1 MTIRNLD
8 ALFEPRSLVLIGASE
23 RAGAI
28 GATVARNL
36 LSGGFAGE
44 IYFVNPKHSEVAGH
58 PCHPHISALPHPAD
72 LAIIATPPA
81 TIPAIIADLAAH
93 GTRAAAVLTAGLD
106 AHLRQAMLN
115 AARPAL
121 LRILGPNILGLM
133 LPRLKLNASF
143 AHRHAGAGHLAL
155 VSQSGALITAIIDWA
170 TGRDIGFSHAVSLG
184 DMADVDFGD
193 VLDYLAGDVD
203 SRAILLYM
211 EAVTNAAKFMSA
223 ARRAARVKPV
233 IIIKSGRHAAAAQ
246 AAASHTGR
254 LAGSDRAYDAAFRRA
269 GLVRV
274 LDLNELFEAA
284 EVLARQPRLTGGR
297 LTILT
302 NGGGAGVLAAD
313 RLVDFGGDIAPLSD
327 PARKALDA
335 FLPANWSKAN
345 PIDIIG
351 DADAERYGRALSVV
365 LADRTVDA
373 VLALYCPTAIAPAL
387 AVAEKT
393 VEAVTNAARQ
403 GRRPI
408 VMTNWLG
415 EEAVRSSRA
424 LFAQHD
430 IPSLQ
435 TPGSAA
441 RAYMHIVRYAKAQD
455 ALMRTPAQGAA
466 DLPAIGTASRH
477 IIEHARRE
485 ERTMLSEVQSKS
497 LIAAAGIPVVESLI
511 ATSSDEAADIAATL
525 LRQAPGVALK
535 ILSRDISH
543 KSDVDGVRLDLASP
557 AGVREAADAMLQR
570 VRERRPDAHIDG
582 FTLAPMIRRP
592 HAHELILGMSVD
604 ANFGPML
611 LFGAGGT
618 AAEILSDT
626 ALALPPLD
634 RDSALDLIAGTR
646 IARLLA
652 GYRDR
657 PAANL
662 IAIADALV
670 ALSNL
675 VTAHDELREI
685 DINPLLADAAGVIT
699 LDARVRI
706 AGPGEAARQAMVI
719 RPYPAGWEKR
729 TLLEGVGGVHIRP
742 IIPADEGLYEAF
754 MADIRPEDYRLRFF
768 VPKSRLAHRFIAR
781 LTQIDYAREIAFVA
795 LDMQSGALLG
805 VVRFAADPD
814 YKRGEYA
821 VLVGSHLKGKGL
833 GWQLMSHLIDY
844 ARAQGLEELFGSVL
858 SENSTMLRMC
868 KQLGFQIAP
877 DASDPTLRYVEL
889 KLTREAH
896 AG

>member
-23 RAGAI
+23 RPGAI

-36 LSGGFAGE
+36 LSGGFVGE
-44 IYFVNPKHSEVAGH
+44 VFFVNPKHDDIAGH
-58 PCHPHISALPHPAD
+58 PCHRRISALPGPAD

-81 TIPAIIADLAAH
+81 TIPAIITDLAAH
-93 GTRAAAVLTAGLD
+93 GTRAAVVLTAGLD
-106 AHLRQAMLN
+106 ECVRQEMLN
-115 AARPAL
+115 AARPTL

-133 LPRLKLNASF
+133 LPRLQLNASF

-170 TGRDIGFSHAVSLG
+170 AGRDIGFSHVVSLG

-193 VLDYLAGDVD
+193 VLDYLAGDID

-233 IIIKSGRHAAAAQ
+233 IIIKSGRHTAAAQ

-284 EVLARQPRLTGGR
+284 EVLARQPRLTDGR

-313 RLVDFGGDIAPLSD
+313 RLADFGGDIAPLSA
-327 PARKALDA
+327 PTREALDG

-345 PIDIIG
+345 PVDIIG
-351 DADAERYGRALSVV
+351 DADAERYGRALSAI
-365 LADRTVDA
+365 LADSTVDA
-373 VLALYCPTAIAPAL
+373 VLALYCPTAVGPAL

-393 VEAVTNAARQ
+393 VEAVAQAQRQ
-403 GRRPI
+403 GRRPVI
-408 VMTNWLG
+408 MTSWLG
-415 EEAVRSSRA
+415 EEAVQTSRA

-441 RAYMHIVRYAKAQD
+441 RAYMHVVRYARAQN
-455 ALMRTPAQGAA
+455 ALTRTPAQGAPE
-466 DLPAIGTASRH
+466 LPAIGTASRH
-477 IIEHARRE
+477 IIAHAQRE

-497 LIAAAGIPVVESLI
+497 LIAAAGIPVVESLV
-511 ATSSDEAADIAATL
+511 AASSAETAEMAATL
-525 LRQAPGVALK
+525 LREAPGVVLK

-557 AGVREAADAMLQR
+557 AAVREAADAMLQR

-618 AAEILSDT
+618 AAEILRDT

-634 RDSALDLIAGTR
+634 RDGALDLIAETR

-685 DINPLLADAAGVIT
+685 DLNPLLADANGVIT

-706 AGPGEAARQAMVI
+706 AGRKDGARQAMVI
-719 RPYPAGWEKR
+719 KPYPARWEKR
-729 TLLEGVGGVHIRP
+729 TLIEGVGGVHIRP

-754 MADIRPEDYRLRFF
+754 MADVSPQDYRLRFF
-768 VPKSRLAHRFIAR
+768 VPKARLAHRFIAR
-781 LTQIDYAREIAFVA
+781 LTQIDYARDIAFVA

-814 YKRGEYA
+814 YRRGEYA
-821 VLVGSHLKGKGL
+821 ILVRSHLKGKGL

-844 ARAQGLEELFGSVL
+844 ARAQGLEEIFGLVL
-858 SENSTMLRMC
+858 SENVTMLKMC
-868 KQLGFQIAP
+868 QNLGFQIAT
-877 DASDPTLRYVEL
+877 DVSDPTLRYVEL
-889 KLTREAH
+889 KLKGEAQT
-896 AG
+896 G

>member
-1 MTIRNLD
+1 
-8 ALFEPRSLVLIGASE
+8 
-23 RAGAI
+23 
-28 GATVARNL
+28 
-36 LSGGFAGE
+36 
-44 IYFVNPKHSEVAGH
+44 
-58 PCHPHISALPHPAD
+58 
-72 LAIIATPPA
+72 
-81 TIPAIIADLAAH
+81 
-93 GTRAAAVLTAGLD
+93 
-106 AHLRQAMLN
+106 
-115 AARPAL
+115 
-121 LRILGPNILGLM
+121 
-133 LPRLKLNASF
+133 
-143 AHRHAGAGHLAL
+143 
-155 VSQSGALITAIIDWA
+155 
-170 TGRDIGFSHAVSLG
+170 
-184 DMADVDFGD
+184 
-193 VLDYLAGDVD
+193 
-203 SRAILLYM
+203 
-211 EAVTNAAKFMSA
+211 
-223 ARRAARVKPV
+223 
-233 IIIKSGRHAAAAQ
+233 
-246 AAASHTGR
+246 
-254 LAGSDRAYDAAFRRA
+254 
-269 GLVRV
+269 
-274 LDLNELFEAA
+274 
-284 EVLARQPRLTGGR
+284 
-297 LTILT
+297 
-302 NGGGAGVLAAD
+302 
-313 RLVDFGGDIAPLSD
+313 
-327 PARKALDA
+327 
-335 FLPANWSKAN
+335 
-345 PIDIIG
+345 
-351 DADAERYGRALSVV
+351 
-365 LADRTVDA
+365 
-373 VLALYCPTAIAPAL
+373 
-387 AVAEKT
+387 
-393 VEAVTNAARQ
+393 
-403 GRRPI
+403 
-408 VMTNWLG
+408 
-415 EEAVRSSRA
+415 
-424 LFAQHD
+424 
-430 IPSLQ
+430 
-435 TPGSAA
+435 
-441 RAYMHIVRYAKAQD
+441 
-455 ALMRTPAQGAA
+455 MRTPAQGAA

-604 ANFGPML
+604 ENFGPML

-634 RDSALDLIAGTR
+634 RDSALELIAGTR

-652 GYRDR
+652 GYRDK

-670 ALSNL
+670 ALCNL

-685 DINPLLADAAGVIT
+685 DINPLLADVNGVIA

-706 AGPGEAARQAMVI
+706 ASLTDAPRQPMVI

-729 TLLEGVGGVHIRP
+729 LLIEGVGGVHIRP

-754 MADIRPEDYRLRFF
+754 IADIRPEDYRLRFF
-768 VPKSRLAHRFIAR
+768 MPKSRLAHRFIAR
-781 LTQIDYAREIAFVA
+781 FTQIDYAREIAFVA

-814 YKRGEYA
+814 YRRGEYA
-821 VLVGSHLKGKGL
+821 VLVRSHLKGKGL

-844 ARAQGLEELFGSVL
+844 ARAHGLEELFGSVL

-868 KQLGFQIAP
+868 QQLGFRIAP
-877 DASDPTLRYVEL
+877 DASDPTLRTVEL